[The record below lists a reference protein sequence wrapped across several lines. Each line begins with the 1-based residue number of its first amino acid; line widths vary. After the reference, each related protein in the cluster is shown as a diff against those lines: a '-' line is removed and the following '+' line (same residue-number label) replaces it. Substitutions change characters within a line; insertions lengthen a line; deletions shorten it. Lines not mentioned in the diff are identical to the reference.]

1 MVMPAVEKNSIEK
14 VTILLPQILKQEV
27 VQLKES
33 LQISMNAIYQI
44 AIAEYVARQKR
55 EQLRAQAQAMVDEYN
70 QNPEIL
76 ELIEFEEDLD
86 ED

>member
-1 MVMPAVEKNSIEK
+1 MVIPAVEKNSIEK